1 MRFLCLQRGLAWGVR
16 AEMGLLVLIGAAVL
30 FAYALHYRRL
40 PSEAQAAA
48 AYALPRR
55 RTLAR
60 SPRFAGLVTRLLPS
74 PCAAEHATGRL
85 PLDAVDESALRGSA
99 LARYREAH
107 ALAKRVVDILMASA
121 LLLFTAPVLIG
132 AAIAV
137 RLSGPGPIFYRQ
149 VRVGHAGRTFT
160 LLKFRSMRVD
170 AEARGAVWA
179 RKADDRV
186 TPAGR
191 FLRRT
196 RIDEIPQAFNVLSGA
211 MSFVGPRPER
221 PEFTGLLADAVPH
234 YDARHLV
241 KPGLTGWA
249 QVNYPYGA
257 SVEDAANKLEYDLYY
272 VKHFSLVLDL
282 FIVVKTLKVAFD
294 GEGAR

>member
-1 MRFLCLQRGLAWGVR
+1 
-16 AEMGLLVLIGAAVL
+16 MGLLVLIGAVVL
-30 FAYALHYRRL
+30 VAYGLHYRTL

-55 RTLAR
+55 RTMAR
-60 SPRFAGLVTRLLPS
+60 SPLLAPMLGRVL
-74 PCAAEHATGRL
+74 PKVCADEHATGRL
-85 PLDAVDESALRGSA
+85 ALDRIDERALRSSP
-99 LARYREAH
+99 LTRYRETHARSKRLVDI
-107 ALAKRVVDILMASA
+107 ALALM
-121 LLLFTAPVLIG
+121 LLVLTAPVLIG
-132 AAIAV
+132 AALAI
-137 RLSGPGPIFYRQ
+137 RLTDPGPIFYRQ
-149 VRVGHAGRTFT
+149 VRVGHDGKPFT

-170 AEARGAVWA
+170 AEAAGAVWA

-186 TPAGR
+186 TPVGR
-191 FLRRT
+191 FLRRS
-196 RIDEIPQAFNVLSGA
+196 RIDEIPQAFNVLGGA

-221 PEFTGLLADAVPH
+221 PEFTGLLAEQVPH

-257 SVEDAANKLEYDLYY
+257 SVEDAANKLAFDLYY
-272 VKHFSLVLDL
+272 VKHFSLVLDV
-282 FIVVKTLKVAFD
+282 FIVVKTLKVAFA